1 MESLPRVRVVIIN
14 YDGGQMTIDCLDS
27 LVATDWPADRLD
39 IVMVDNGSLDDVV
52 TRVGTEFPMVTIIE
66 PLANTGFAGGCN
78 LGINAVGPWDYVA
91 LVNND
96 ATVDLGW
103 LRAMVPVL
111 ESAPDIGAV
120 NAKLLFADRY
130 YGVDLAM
137 DSTHEAARVG
147 GNAVGIRVSGVRL
160 DDERADS
167 TLLFDEGFYAP
178 DVTRDDDE
186 EFARW
191 MKQIGTIRVAD
202 TGQTP
207 PKQMSIRV
215 SSPTSR
221 RLTLT
226 TDSESVEV
234 AVGPTAQWVT
244 IKLGAEPY
252 DVINN
257 AGSNLYRYGF
267 GGDRGFLERDR
278 GQFTTGAEVFAWCGA
293 AVLMKRAYIDDI
305 GIFDERLFLYYEDT
319 DLSWRGR
326 LAGWRYLYVPDA
338 VVRHRHAASSG
349 VGSQMFRFHTE
360 RNRILINIKLAPARS
375 ALTIIAIEIKAILRT
390 ILNDVGR
397 RSLGLHPPV
406 FTNVKHRARVVRS
419 IIKLTPGMLRDRR
432 AMKLKVPRSMTS
444 TWEMTK

>member
-27 LVATDWPADRLD
+27 LVASDWPADRLD

-52 TRVGTEFPMVTIIE
+52 ERVATEFPMVTVIE

-78 LGINAVGPWDYVA
+78 LGINAPGPWDYVA
-91 LVNND
+91 LINND
-96 ATVDLGW
+96 ATVDPGW
-103 LRAMVPVL
+103 LRAMIPVL

-130 YGVDLAM
+130 FGVDIAM
-137 DSTHEAARVG
+137 DATEDAARVG
-147 GNAVGIRVSGVRL
+147 GNLVGIRVSGVRL
-160 DDERADS
+160 DDVRADDV
-167 TLLFDEGFYAP
+167 LLFDEGFYAP

-191 MKQIGTIRVAD
+191 MKQVGTIRVVD
-202 TGQTP
+202 TGQSP
-207 PKQMSIRV
+207 PKQLSIRI
-215 SSPTSR
+215 SSPTPR
-221 RLTLT
+221 HLTLT
-226 TDSESVEV
+226 TDTESIEV
-234 AVGPTAQWVT
+234 AVGPIGQWVS
-244 IKLGAEPY
+244 IALGTEAY

-257 AGSNLYRYGF
+257 AGSNIYRYGF

-305 GIFDERLFLYYEDT
+305 GTFDERLFLYYEDT

-326 LAGWRYLYVPDA
+326 LAGWRYFYVPDA

-349 VGSQMFRFHTE
+349 VGSSVFRFHTE
-360 RNRILINIKLAPARS
+360 RNRILVNIKLAPARS

-419 IIKLTPGMLRDRR
+419 IAKHTPGMLRDRR
-432 AMKLKVPRSMTS
+432 AMTPKVPRTMIAA
-444 TWEMTK
+444 WEQTK